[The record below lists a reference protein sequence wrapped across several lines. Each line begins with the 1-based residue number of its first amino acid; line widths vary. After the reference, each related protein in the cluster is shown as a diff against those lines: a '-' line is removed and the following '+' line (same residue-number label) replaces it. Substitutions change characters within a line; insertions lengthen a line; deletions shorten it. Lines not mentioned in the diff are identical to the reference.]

1 MKLEIKSRSGSV
13 LYQGD
18 APDIKSL
25 LAQAVADNVNM
36 SGANL
41 WGANLTEATLSGAD
55 LTGATLTEAT
65 LTEATLGKKA

>member
-25 LAQAVADNVNM
+25 LAQAVADNVNLPEANL
-36 SGANL
+36 SRAALTGANL
-41 WGANLTEATLSGAD
+41 WGPT
-55 LTGATLTEAT
+55 
-65 LTEATLGKKA
+65 